1 MRVLA
6 SAAVLA
12 AGLGLVSSGAAF
24 SGERDGWGLPTPAQ
38 ARAYHDCLYAAW
50 VEDYCRANSK
60 AVDACI
66 IANGGGHFPLSGRW
80 FTDDYCWYAA
90 QDLRLR

>member
-6 SAAVLA
+6 SAAAALA
-12 AGLGLVSSGAAF
+12 AGLVLVSSGAAF
-24 SGERDGWGLPTPAQ
+24 SREKEAWGLLSPVQAQ
-38 ARAYHDCLYAAW
+38 AYHQCLYAAW

-60 AVDACI
+60 AVEACI
-66 IANGGGHFPLSGRW
+66 VANGGGRFPLGGRW

-90 QDLRLR
+90 QDQR